1 MDAADLRVFVAVAR
15 LGGMSRA
22 AEELHTVQSN
32 VTARVRLLE
41 EELGTAL
48 FRRHSRGVALTA
60 AGQRL
65 LPYAAKVR
73 HLLDEARRA
82 ARDDGTPQG
91 PLTVGSL
98 ETTAALRLSPLLASY
113 AAAYPAVDLV
123 LRTGTTCELVEQV
136 LDHRVEALLNPMPVQ
151 AA

>member
-1 MDAADLRVFVAVAR
+1 MDAADLRVFEAVAR

-60 AGQRL
+60 AAQRL
-65 LPYAAKVR
+65 LPYGARAR
-73 HLLDEARRA
+73 PRLDEPRRA
-82 ARDDGTPQG
+82 ACDDGTPQG

-98 ETTAALRLSPLLASY
+98 ETTA
-113 AAAYPAVDLV
+113 
-123 LRTGTTCELVEQV
+123 
-136 LDHRVEALLNPMPVQ
+136 
-151 AA
+151 